1 MNIVLSGIYY
11 PVAILRYF
19 EAAIK
24 RNKDLNVFTVGPYT
38 ETWIPWNGGM
48 TVNVPVEVTSP
59 DLPLNPKQQEF
70 NIKDIE
76 NKLPFEPD
84 LWLQIDAGFS
94 FKGKPS
100 KGKNFVVGTDPH
112 CVPGDTL
119 VATEYGIM
127 RIDDLCST
135 KPNNFLIS
143 SYDENVK
150 AESCIFSGYKP
161 TMQITLENGLSFECT
176 DDHLIQLQDGN
187 FKKAYDIILGD
198 MVQSAIGTY
207 KPINTGDDKDY
218 SIGFVLGAFQ
228 GDGSFASSDIA
239 RFTIS
244 KVKKYDFGEAIK
256 NHLLNG
262 FSIDT
267 VTEVDHSTCE
277 NAKILQVRRW
287 GFHKFLKSMNLKSG
301 HIPSFVLTGSER
313 MIAGYV
319 AGLLSADGCSPN
331 GLMQIT
337 SKDKSLIKELQILL
351 IYMGIDCRIRS
362 TITNEGSYVPGKTY
376 WNLFVN
382 AGKATNHLIDLI
394 GDIPGK
400 WINPNSRRRESESH
414 WYEVIKIEGK
424 VKNNKDSRTKVP
436 VYDIV
441 NTTDSKF
448 SANGIIVHNC
458 LNYDYVRSI
467 SDKFFCMQTPYMKDT
482 DIYLPYAY
490 DPIWHGY
497 DSSIDSKEYDLVFCG
512 LQYKQRVEIFEYL
525 KLRGYNIINT
535 IGPAYNEAKLLYHKA
550 PMSINWSS
558 KLDLTA
564 RVFELLGMKRLAIVN
579 RVPDLSKFF
588 TDKKDL
594 VVFETM
600 VQVASKVIYYLENPD
615 KAKEIAENGHE
626 TVKDHTWDNRIK
638 SILEYV

>member
-38 ETWIPWNGGM
+38 GTWIPWNGGM

-112 CVPGDTL
+112 AL
-119 VATEYGIM
+119 V
-127 RIDDLCST
+127 
-135 KPNNFLIS
+135 
-143 SYDENVK
+143 
-150 AESCIFSGYKP
+150 
-161 TMQITLENGLSFECT
+161 
-176 DDHLIQLQDGN
+176 
-187 FKKAYDIILGD
+187 
-198 MVQSAIGTY
+198 
-207 KPINTGDDKDY
+207 
-218 SIGFVLGAFQ
+218 
-228 GDGSFASSDIA
+228 
-239 RFTIS
+239 
-244 KVKKYDFGEAIK
+244 
-256 NHLLNG
+256 
-262 FSIDT
+262 
-267 VTEVDHSTCE
+267 
-277 NAKILQVRRW
+277 
-287 GFHKFLKSMNLKSG
+287 
-301 HIPSFVLTGSER
+301 
-313 MIAGYV
+313 
-319 AGLLSADGCSPN
+319 
-331 GLMQIT
+331 
-337 SKDKSLIKELQILL
+337 
-351 IYMGIDCRIRS
+351 
-362 TITNEGSYVPGKTY
+362 
-376 WNLFVN
+376 
-382 AGKATNHLIDLI
+382 
-394 GDIPGK
+394 
-400 WINPNSRRRESESH
+400 
-414 WYEVIKIEGK
+414 
-424 VKNNKDSRTKVP
+424 
-436 VYDIV
+436 
-441 NTTDSKF
+441 
-448 SANGIIVHNC
+448 
-458 LNYDYVRSI
+458 YDYVRSI

-490 DPIWHGY
+490 DPIWHSY
-497 DSSIDSKEYDLVFCG
+497 DKDLESNEYDLVFCG

-525 KLRGYNIINT
+525 KLRGYKIINT
-535 IGPAYNEAKLLYHKA
+535 IGPAYNEAKFLYHKA
-550 PMSINWSS
+550 SMSINWSS

-579 RVPDLSKFF
+579 RVPDLGKFF

-626 TVKDHTWDNRIK
+626 TVKEHTWDNRIK